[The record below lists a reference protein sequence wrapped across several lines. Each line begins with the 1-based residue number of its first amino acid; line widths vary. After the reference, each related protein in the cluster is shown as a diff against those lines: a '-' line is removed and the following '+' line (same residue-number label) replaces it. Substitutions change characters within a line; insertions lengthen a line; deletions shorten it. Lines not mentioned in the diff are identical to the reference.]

1 MSQPAEEHEGIVLPF
16 RPATLVRDAP
26 DVPDALDEPIEPA
39 PRDRVLTAVRVRAR
53 SGALRLATV
62 RTPRRPVRATL
73 RHAGYGLQGL
83 SRGAGRWWRWVTTA
97 EYDRRKDVPPV
108 LVETVRRRRRRTS
121 YTLAGLTLGGGFAGW
136 LVWWPG
142 PVLAA
147 GVALGVASAVE
158 QHITRKAAREQGRE
172 ALGPNPGSKA
182 VRRAVAAAGE
192 LGKFDDIRV
201 LSPGVVR
208 LDGAW
213 SALVEL
219 PPGVTAAK
227 AVRRRLE
234 LAAAVGVGLAQVS
247 IDPVKGHAGRFELWV
262 ADDDPLA
269 GDAIASPLVSQTE
282 PFNIWSDKVA
292 AGVDVRGRPIAFRLP
307 ERSLL
312 TGGEPGAGKS
322 VASNNLLCAAGLDP
336 RTRLALVDGK
346 GGADLLDYEP
356 ICERFLDE
364 PDVEAVL
371 GLLTDY
377 QEEMTD
383 RYRKLKQV
391 GAKKVTAEIAEEL
404 DMHPIL
410 LHIDELQVFT
420 TDEKNGKNIVNL
432 LWDLVSRGRAS
443 GITVSGATQR
453 PAAEVVPSK
462 LRDILSIRWAM
473 RCTTPQ
479 ASDTILGQGWA
490 GRGFNAALLDSTQR
504 GAGFLL
510 AEGALPQPMR
520 TYFIGDDEVK
530 LLMRR
535 AYRFRELAGTLPKSD
550 ARPGVRLLKAVL
562 AAFADEERRWTID
575 LLSELTT
582 HQGFEGWTA
591 DQLADALR
599 PYGVT
604 PGQVNIGGT
613 NRNGYRRGDVLRALE
628 RA

>member
-1 MSQPAEEHEGIVLPF
+1 MTVEPMEQHEAIVLPF
-16 RPATLVRDAP
+16 KPTQVPNMPAEQRRPV
-26 DVPDALDEPIEPA
+26 
-39 PRDRVLTAVRVRAR
+39 RVLRTAVTR
-53 SGALRLATV
+53 SGQLVV
-62 RTPRRPVRATL
+62 RYRPRRPVRTTL
-73 RHAGYGLQGL
+73 RHAGHGFVGVARSLGVW
-83 SRGAGRWWRWVTTA
+83 RRWVSAMEYTTNA
-97 EYDRRKDVPPV
+97 KASPELIEGVRKRRWRITWGV
-108 LVETVRRRRRRTS
+108 LGANATGM
-121 YTLAGLTLGGGFAGW
+121 LAAYL
-136 LVWWPG
+136 WWAPA
-142 PVLAA
+142 PFLIAAAVLA
-147 GVALGVASAVE
+147 VASTVE
-158 QHITRKAAREQGRE
+158 QLTKRQTAQDEGRQ

-201 LSPGVVR
+201 LPPGVTR
-208 LDGAW
+208 LQGAW

-227 AVRRRLE
+227 AARRRLE

-247 IDPVKGHAGRFELWV
+247 IEPMRGHAARFELWV

-269 GDAIASPLVSQTE
+269 GDAIASPLVTRTE
-282 PFNIWSDKVA
+282 PFNVWRDKVA
-292 AGVDVRGRPIAFRLP
+292 AGVDVRGRPIVFGLP

-336 RTRLALVDGK
+336 HVRLALVDGK

-356 ICERFLDE
+356 VCERFLDE

-371 GLLTDY
+371 NLLTDL
-377 QEEMTD
+377 QEEMSD

-404 DMHPIL
+404 GIHLYL

-420 TDEKNGKNIVNL
+420 TDQEHGKKVVRL

-443 GITVSGATQR
+443 GIVVSGATQR
-453 PAAEVVPSK
+453 PAAEVVPSR
-462 LRDILSIRWAM
+462 LRDILSIRWAL

-490 GRGFNAALLDSTQR
+490 SRGFNAAMLDATQR

-520 TYFIGDDEVK
+520 TYLIGDDEVK

-535 AYRFRELAGTLPKSD
+535 AYRFREAADTLPKSD

-562 AAFADEERRWTID
+562 AAMVDAEKMWTAD
-575 LLSELTT
+575 LLTELTT
-582 HQGFEGWTA
+582 HQGFAGWDA
-591 DQLADALR
+591 ERLANELR
-599 PYGVT
+599 PYGVN

-613 NRNGYRRGDVLRALE
+613 NRNGYRRGEVLRALE